1 MKTLKT
7 ILTLAV
13 GAVLMCAL
21 SCVRRVDN
29 SEKTRADYEKTLTDS
44 INSIKAEI
52 DSCNGC
58 IATLRDKVGERMND
72 FTTVANPREVGS
84 YTIYTAYKSKYPL
97 KSTGLCA
104 RIDENSRFE
113 LVAALSGKPFQQ
125 IAVKTPEQTVESA
138 VVPNDQALNY
148 RTAALTT
155 VLFSG
160 AEADS
165 IGRLIADNE
174 LNPLSI
180 EYLQS
185 GPVSSGKLDG
195 DVAEMIAQTW
205 LLYNDMAQ
213 LQMLER
219 KVPML
224 YERIKLLRQHQR

>member
-1 MKTLKT
+1 M
-7 ILTLAV
+7 AM
-13 GAVLMCAL
+13 GAVLL
-21 SCVRRVDN
+21 SSISCVKRVDN
-29 SEKTRADYEKTLTDS
+29 SEKTRAEYEKSLTDS

-52 DSCNGC
+52 DSCNDC

-84 YTIYTAYKSKYPL
+84 YTIFTAYKSKYPL

-104 RIDENSRFE
+104 RIDENSKFE
-113 LVAALSGKPFQQ
+113 LVAALSGKAFQQ
-125 IAVKTPEQTVESA
+125 IALRTSEETVESA

-148 RTAALTT
+148 RTDALTT

-174 LNPLSI
+174 LNPLTVI
-180 EYLQS
+180 YMQS
-185 GPVSSGKLDG
+185 GPVSSCKLSG
-195 DVAEMIAQTW
+195 EAAEMIAQTW

-213 LQMLER
+213 LQKLER

-224 YERIKLLRQHQR
+224 HERIKLLRQHQR